1 MSVRISGVEFDLK
14 KFYLISFQVRKI
26 TGICEFEFKIAKI
39 IDLCGRARMGRIE
52 FGKGKQK
59 WCIL

>member
-1 MSVRISGVEFDLK
+1 MIKK

-59 WCIL
+59 LCIL